1 MEYLKLCPLQIIII
15 TICNLKT
22 INLKKYGSQVLAQ
35 RKHNNTINL
44 QMHKFDQIKIIKK
57 IKIKIQVKI
66 DNKTKKIVLL
76 LVHLSKKKTVFSD
89 R

>member
-1 MEYLKLCPLQIIII
+1 
-15 TICNLKT
+15 
-22 INLKKYGSQVLAQ
+22 
-35 RKHNNTINL
+35 
-44 QMHKFDQIKIIKK
+44 MHKFDQIKIIKK

-66 DNKTKKIVLL
+66 DNKTKKILLL